1 MTLSFG
7 KVYKYNQQRRGES
20 LDNDII
26 IRQFEAIEQ
35 KVERLLDVSRSLEA
49 TNSELENKIIALEGE
64 LQGKVAA
71 ENSYKE
77 ERDLVRSR
85 IDKLLAKLDDVTE
98 S

>member
-1 MTLSFG
+1 MD
-7 KVYKYNQQRRGES
+7 K
-20 LDNDII
+20 DII

-35 KVERLLDVSRSLEA
+35 KVERLLEVCRSLEA
-49 TNSELENKIIALEGE
+49 TNSELENKVKALEGE

-71 ENSYKE
+71 ENSYIE

-85 IDKLLAKLDDVTE
+85 IDKLLVKLDDVLE